1 MAADRLSV
9 VLAAIASVDGD
20 AASIFDRVCVA
31 ATRLMS
37 LSGAGL
43 SLIVDGGLEGTAGVT
58 GPGISRVQELQ
69 FELGDGPCFDAWR
82 TGEAVSEANLADPV
96 RVRWPVFAQQA
107 VAAGVLAVF
116 AFPLQVGA
124 IRIGVL
130 ALYRGRPGALTEEEF
145 ADGLVLADLAT
156 QAILSVQAG
165 ASQDTVHE
173 LLAGQPA
180 YWAQVHQATGMIAAQ
195 LDVSLD
201 DAFVRL
207 RAHAFSESRQL
218 DDVAND
224 VVQRRLRLEQS

>member
-1 MAADRLSV
+1 MAADRLRV

-20 AASIFDRVCVA
+20 AASVFDRVCVA
-31 ATRLMS
+31 ATRLLS

-43 SLIVDGGLEGTAGVT
+43 SLMVDGELQGTAGVT
-58 GPGISRVQELQ
+58 GPGITRVQALQ

-82 TGEAVSEANLADPV
+82 TGEAVSESDLSDPV

-116 AFPLQVGA
+116 AFPLRVGA

-130 ALYRGRPGALTEEEF
+130 ALYRDRGGGLTAEEF

-173 LLAGQPA
+173 WLAAQPA

-195 LDVSLD
+195 LGVSLD

-207 RAHAFSESRQL
+207 RAHAFREGRQL
-218 DDVAND
+218 GDVAVD
-224 VVQRRLRLEQS
+224 VVDRRLRLEPS